1 MMKPNILPKK
11 FNQNIKYCHCDYEFG
26 LATLEN
32 CVLILQ
38 KSYSI
43 SIIISECLEKK
54 WEEWIVAV
62 WT

>member
-43 SIIISECLEKK
+43 NIIISECLEKK
-54 WEEWIVAV
+54 
-62 WT
+62 